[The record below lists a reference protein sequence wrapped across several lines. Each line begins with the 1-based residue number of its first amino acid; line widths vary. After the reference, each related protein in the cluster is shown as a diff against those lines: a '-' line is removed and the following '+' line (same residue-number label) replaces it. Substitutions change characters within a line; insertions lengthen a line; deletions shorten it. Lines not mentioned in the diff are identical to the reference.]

1 MLARPCSVY
10 HCEHHGSQARKR
22 LSIRHPTFRREV
34 ILPRYVT
41 RYHHNRARVRYENV
55 QDRDI
60 LCPRSAEQGL
70 LSSLFSVRRLQFRN
84 PASQTRHLPDA
95 PAIPYM
101 GRIPLQRG
109 FTTSCL
115 FNSAIQRR
123 LSTSLPTTVSE
134 TSNIYQLDQE
144 TYGNQNISLEN
155 SRFGAGAENPPK
167 FPVERAVSQ
176 NSSQKPNTEGSNG
189 GAAQIFPTSGS
200 PMRSTFRELI
210 NKTIASTARKTRR
223 HLIPSQYHYEYSV
236 RSKCLYIETLIHPD
250 WNENFGVVFSHKV
263 RGENMATVW
272 DKLKLDHEEE
282 ALEWLTAVDWTAEDP
297 THLAR
302 KWSRLHRQQ
311 KETLWPPIALWL
323 LLNSPRASLA
333 FLLATDVFPAPPFS
347 MVAKCFLYLDAFH
360 HGELTR
366 DERSKQYYHEA
377 LRTCLNPDKWPVLK
391 AYERG
396 IRLFLKRSA
405 PEDLNKA
412 LSTIIDRRIFIG
424 FETATYLMDLFTKQ
438 QDIPRAL
445 SSLGLITDTPN
456 YTRFLS
462 DPRVQQRCCKLLTLD
477 YVIEENDERYFRIL
491 PEILRIGVPLN
502 QPMLNI
508 IYRNALKQKVPAS
521 VPHVLHEMGEK
532 GIPPDSYTYIS
543 LLDDAVSRRDLQ
555 HLDVIIREISS
566 QESLRKNPFITSK
579 LLHVFYS
586 LDRVNPDEGW
596 GDADVFGRMLNIYS
610 AAHDIQPLVDLGIVR
625 VDEFPLE
632 ERERSGNPPPSSH
645 ALVIMIAAFLRMQ
658 NARRVIN
665 STFDRFI
672 SFRDQGHESFG
683 PLAESDYIYN
693 VFLQEFARRHS
704 GRMVNCVRVLDKMLQ
719 PLPPT
724 AVLRSQNNRQLEQ
737 AKPTVQTWTIIL
749 TAFIRDRHPN
759 AIEKIRN
766 TMQEQG
772 LKFNEVTWN
781 VAVAGFST
789 MQMVDATANAVN
801 AMMKEGWALDEY
813 TLNSMG
819 WIQDRDRLLALVD
832 NVAAKIPGHANRR
845 LAEGEGPS
853 EPVEIEG
860 YHEASEREEE
870 YDEPVERQENAE
882 MIDESPS

>member
-10 HCEHHGSQARKR
+10 HCEHHCSQATKR
-22 LSIRHPTFRREV
+22 LSIRHPTFRRQ
-34 ILPRYVT
+34 ITSPRYVT
-41 RYHHNRARVRYENV
+41 RYHHNRGGVCYENV
-55 QDRDI
+55 QGQDI
-60 LCPRSAEQGL
+60 LWPRSAEQGL
-70 LSSLFSVRRLQFRN
+70 LSSLFSASRLQFRN
-84 PASQTRHLPDA
+84 PPSQTRRLPDP
-95 PAIPYM
+95 PAILYM

-109 FTTSCL
+109 FTTSWL
-115 FNSAIQRR
+115 YNSSIQRR
-123 LSTSLPTTVSE
+123 LYTSLPSTLSE
-134 TSNIYQLDQE
+134 TSNVYQLDQD

-155 SRFGAGAENPPK
+155 SRFSAGDENPPK
-167 FPVERAVSQ
+167 FPVEKAVSQ
-176 NSSQKPNTEGSNG
+176 NSSQKPNAERSDG
-189 GAAQIFPTSGS
+189 GAVHDLPPSGS
-200 PMRSTFRELI
+200 QMRSTFRELVY
-210 NKTIASTARKTRR
+210 KTIASTARKSRR

-250 WNENFGVVFSHKV
+250 WNENFGLVFSHKV

-272 DKLKLDHEEE
+272 DKLRLDHEEE
-282 ALEWLTAVDWTAEDP
+282 ALEWLTGADWTAEDP

-302 KWSRLHRQQ
+302 KWGRLHRWQ

-360 HGELTR
+360 YEELAR
-366 DERSKQYYHEA
+366 DERTKQYYHEA

-396 IRLFLKRSA
+396 IRLFLKRTA

-438 QDIPRAL
+438 RDIPRAL
-445 SSLGLITDTPN
+445 SSLGLITDTPD

-477 YVIEENDERYFRIL
+477 YVIEQNGERYFRIL
-491 PEILRIGVPLN
+491 PEILQIGVPLN

-555 HLDVIIREISS
+555 HLDAIIREISS
-566 QESLRKNPFITSK
+566 QESFRKNPFITSK
-579 LLHVFYS
+579 LLHVFYM

-610 AAHDIQPLVDLGIVR
+610 AAHDIQPLLDLGVVR
-625 VDEFPLE
+625 VDEFALE
-632 ERERSGNPPPSSH
+632 EREISGNRPPSNH

-658 NARRVIN
+658 NLRVVN
-665 STFDRFI
+665 NVFDRFI
-672 SFRDQGHESFG
+672 NLRDQGHESFG

-693 VFLQEFARRHS
+693 VFVQEFARRRS
-704 GRMVNCVRVLDKMLQ
+704 GRMRNCVRILDTMLQ

-737 AKPTVQTWTIIL
+737 VKPTVQTWTIIL
-749 TAFIRDRHPN
+749 TAFIRDRHPH
-759 AIEKIRN
+759 AIEKIHN
-766 TMQEQG
+766 MMQEQG

-781 VAVAGFST
+781 VAIAGFST

-801 AMMKEGWALDEY
+801 AMMKEGWAPDEY
-813 TLNSMG
+813 TMNSMQ
-819 WIQDRDRLLALVD
+819 WIHDRDRLLALVD
-832 NVAAKIPGHANRR
+832 NVATKIPSHANRP

-860 YHEASEREEE
+860 YDEPSGREE
-870 YDEPVERQENAE
+870 YDATVENREE
-882 MIDESPS
+882 RDDE

>member
-10 HCEHHGSQARKR
+10 HCEHRCSQASKR
-22 LSIRHPTFRREV
+22 LSIRHHAFRREV
-34 ILPRYVT
+34 TLPRYVT
-41 RYHHNRARVRYENV
+41 RYYHNRARPRYENV
-55 QDRDI
+55 QDQDV
-60 LCPRSAEQGL
+60 LWPMSAEQGL

-84 PASQTRHLPDA
+84 PASQTRPLPDA
-95 PAIPYM
+95 STIPHM

-115 FNSAIQRR
+115 YNSAIQRR
-123 LSTSLPTTVSE
+123 LYTSHPTTLSE
-134 TSNIYQLDQE
+134 TSNVYQLDQD

-155 SRFGAGAENPPK
+155 NRFSPGAENSPK
-167 FPVERAVSQ
+167 FLLEKAAAQ
-176 NSSQKPNTEGSNG
+176 NPSQKPNTERSDG
-189 GAAQIFPTSGS
+189 GTGQIFPPLSS
-200 PMRSTFRELI
+200 PLRSTFRELI
-210 NKTIASTARKTRR
+210 NKAIASTARKTRR

-236 RSKCLYIETLIHPD
+236 RSRCLYIDTLIHPD
-250 WNENFGVVFSHKV
+250 WNENFGLVFSHKV
-263 RGENMATVW
+263 RGENMETVW
-272 DKLKLDHEEE
+272 DKLKLDHEED
-282 ALEWLTAVDWTAEDP
+282 ALEWLTGVDWTAEDP

-302 KWSRLHRQQ
+302 KWSRVHRRQ

-360 HGELTR
+360 YEELTR
-366 DERSKQYYHEA
+366 DERSKQHYHEA
-377 LRTCLNPDKWPVLK
+377 LRTCLNPEKWPVLK

-424 FETATYLMDLFTKQ
+424 FETATYLMDLFTKR

-445 SSLGLITDTPN
+445 SSLGLITDTPD

-477 YVIEENDERYFRIL
+477 HVIEENDDRYFRIL
-491 PEILRIGVPLN
+491 PEILKIGVPLN

-610 AAHDIQPLVDLGIVR
+610 AAHDVQPLVDLGVVR
-625 VDEFPLE
+625 VDEFALE
-632 ERERSGNPPPSSH
+632 EREVSGNPPPSSH

-658 NARRVIN
+658 NRRVVNNI
-665 STFDRFI
+665 FDRFI
-672 SFRDQGHESFG
+672 NLRDQGHESFG

-693 VFLQEFARRHS
+693 VFVQEFARRHS
-704 GRMVNCVRVLDKMLQ
+704 GRMRNCVRVLDKMLQ
-719 PLPPT
+719 PLPAT

-737 AKPTVQTWTIIL
+737 VKPTVQTWTIIL

-759 AIEKIRN
+759 AIEKIRSM
-766 TMQEQG
+766 MQEQG

-789 MQMVDATANAVN
+789 MQMVDETANAVN

-819 WIQDRDRLLALVD
+819 WIHDRDRLLALVD
-832 NVAAKIPGHANRR
+832 NVATKIPDHANHR
-845 LAEGEGPS
+845 LAEGEGLS

-860 YHEASEREEE
+860 Y
-870 YDEPVERQENAE
+870 DEPVESQENAE
-882 MIDESPS
+882 MTDESPS